1 MDLGGNLSKSFNI
14 LFKENLATLLVSTL
28 LAMIISGATFGIL
41 AGPMV
46 AGMMALCS
54 KILKGEKGEINEIF
68 NHFDKFVPT
77 LLFMLIM
84 IAVYFVLFLI
94 MLIPI
99 LGFLVYIAA
108 IPVIAFVIFFGIGA
122 IVDQNSSPVDA
133 LKIAFNSFMK
143 DPVMNWVYVLVFGI
157 CAGIG
162 AIACGVGAIVTAPL
176 MYLGMTMAYNE
187 LTGKPAA

>member
-14 LFKENLATLLVSTL
+14 LFKENLVTLLVTTL

-41 AGPMV
+41 AGPMI

-54 KILKGEKGEINEIF
+54 KILKGEKGEIDELF
-68 NHFDKFVPT
+68 KHFDKLVPS
-77 LLFMLIM
+77 LIFMLILV
-84 IAVYFVLFLI
+84 AVYIVLFII

-99 LGFLVYIAA
+99 LGFLIYIAA
-108 IPVIAFVIFFGIGA
+108 MPIIAFIAFFGIGA
-122 IVDQNSSPVDA
+122 IVDKNAAPVDA
-133 LKIAFNSFMK
+133 FKTALDAFLK

-157 CAGIG
+157 CSGIG
-162 AIACGVGAIVTAPL
+162 AIACGIGAIVTAPL

-187 LTGKPAA
+187 LTAKAV